1 MKTIETI
8 ETILNT
14 QKARFF
20 RYQKSIFLVELMNA
34 LEKEG
39 IKARVLR
46 DVFRNQTYYSLV
58 IGDLRMAD
66 KIVVSHFDTP
76 SFILDSFEFDPF
88 EMSRRQS
95 ISMIMDVLKSVLI
108 TVIVGIILLPLFKSI
123 FMGESVVLFS
133 ILSLFVFLFS
143 VFIFRLP
150 GFVASQKNKSKHT
163 LSLFIKRVLNNEE
176 NTSFVLVDDGS
187 SYQMGYQILSKYIK
201 QINKDCVIE
210 LMDQINKNEEINRYT
225 VLESE
230 KTRLRYF
237 DSFTVKTLTSRSR

>member
-39 IKARVLR
+39 VKARVLR

-66 KIVVSHFDTP
+66 KIVISHFDTP
-76 SFILDSFEFDPF
+76 SFILDSFDFDPF

-95 ISMIMDVLKSVLI
+95 ISMIMDGVKSVLI

-133 ILSLFVFLFS
+133 ILSLLVFLCS

-150 GFVASQKNKSKHT
+150 GFVPSQKNKSRHT
-163 LSLFIKRVLNNEE
+163 LSLFMKRVLSNEE
-176 NTSFVLVDDGS
+176 NTSFALVDDGS

-210 LMDQINKNEEINRYT
+210 LMDQINENEEINRFT
-225 VLESE
+225 VLEMSA
-230 KTRLRYF
+230 
-237 DSFTVKTLTSRSR
+237 S